1 GRPVDWPAVAHPVTE
16 HRRTESPARRVVV
29 LTGPSGAGK
38 SRLAARLSRRHG
50 WPIVRL
56 DDFYRDG
63 DDANLPMLPIG
74 IPDWD
79 DARSWDHD
87 AALHAL
93 LTLCSDG
100 AARVPV
106 YDISRSRAVGVTKV
120 HAATE
125 QVIIAE
131 GIFAGQV
138 VRDLRAKGVLAAAYC
153 VRNNRWLTF
162 WRRLVR
168 DLREHRKPPHVL
180 WRRGLAL
187 CRNEPCLVAQHE
199 QLGAQPMRARAVER
213 ATSHLAALA

>member
-1 GRPVDWPAVAHPVTE
+1 VAHPIAE
-16 HRRTESPARRVVV
+16 SHRSETVDRRVLV

-63 DDANLPMLPIG
+63 ADPNLPMLPIG

-79 DARSWDHD
+79 DPRSWDHE

-100 AARVPV
+100 TTRVPI
-106 YDISRSRAVGVTKV
+106 YDISRSCAVG
-120 HAATE
+120 ATE
-125 QVIIAE
+125 VHVAPGQVVIAE

-138 VRDLRAKGVLAAAYC
+138 VGDLRAKGVLAAAYC

-187 CRNEPCLVAQHE
+187 CRNEPRLVAQHE
-199 QLGAQPMRARAVER
+199 QLGARPMRARAVER
-213 ATSHLAALA
+213 ATTHLAEPE